1 MGRFYFH
8 LQADDQ
14 IVPDDE
20 GVDLPDLSAAEHEA
34 ILAARELLA
43 EAIKSGR
50 PEVPEAF
57 VIADEE
63 GRALAIVPFTAV
75 FSKPP
80 RKKGSIKMLF
90 FAPPVGGGGGRRGF
104 PTTAGLAP

>member
-1 MGRFYFH
+1 MLGGKERAGGTSDHRLGCPHEWEVAMGRFYFH

-50 PEVPEAF
+50 TEVPEAF

-63 GRALAIVPFTAV
+63 RRALAIVPFTTV
-75 FSKPP
+75 LP
-80 RKKGSIKMLF
+80 RH
-90 FAPPVGGGGGRRGF
+90 RGK
-104 PTTAGLAP
+104 

>member
-20 GVDLPDLSAAEHEA
+20 GADLPDLSAAEHEA

-43 EAIKSGR
+43 ETIKSGR
-50 PEVPEAF
+50 PEVPEAL

-63 GRALAIVPFTAV
+63 GRALAFVPFTAV
-75 FSKPP
+75 LP
-80 RKKGSIKMLF
+80 R
-90 FAPPVGGGGGRRGF
+90 P
-104 PTTAGLAP
+104 

>member
-1 MGRFYFH
+1 MATSDRLGCPHESEVAMGRFYFH

-63 GRALAIVPFTAV
+63 GRALAIVPFTAG
-75 FSKPP
+75 FARPP
-80 RKKGSIKMLF
+80 EKEG
-90 FAPPVGGGGGRRGF
+90 V
-104 PTTAGLAP
+104 

>member
-43 EAIKSGR
+43 EAIKR

-75 FSKPP
+75 LP
-80 RKKGSIKMLF
+80 RPLRK
-90 FAPPVGGGGGRRGF
+90 
-104 PTTAGLAP
+104 

>member
-34 ILAARELLA
+34 ILAAREL
-43 EAIKSGR
+43 KSYQLSPPAGPTAR
-50 PEVPEAF
+50 RMVRGVP
-57 VIADEE
+57 
-63 GRALAIVPFTAV
+63 
-75 FSKPP
+75 
-80 RKKGSIKMLF
+80 
-90 FAPPVGGGGGRRGF
+90 RRG
-104 PTTAGLAP
+104 AW

>member
-8 LQADDQ
+8 LQAQDQ

-20 GVDLPDLSAAEHEA
+20 GQELPDLSAAEHEA
-34 ILAARELLA
+34 IEAARELLA
-43 EAIKSGR
+43 EAIRSGK

-63 GRALAIVPFTAV
+63 GRALALVPFTTV
-75 FSKPP
+75 LP
-80 RKKGSIKMLF
+80 RPLRK
-90 FAPPVGGGGGRRGF
+90 
-104 PTTAGLAP
+104 

>member
-43 EAIKSGR
+43 EAT
-50 PEVPEAF
+50 
-57 VIADEE
+57 
-63 GRALAIVPFTAV
+63 RA
-75 FSKPP
+75 
-80 RKKGSIKMLF
+80 
-90 FAPPVGGGGGRRGF
+90 VGQRFRR
-104 PTTAGLAP
+104 LS

>member
-63 GRALAIVPFTAV
+63 AERSPSYRLLRFC
-75 FSKPP
+75 
-80 RKKGSIKMLF
+80 
-90 FAPPVGGGGGRRGF
+90 RG
-104 PTTAGLAP
+104 P

>member
-14 IVPDDE
+14 IVPDNE
-20 GVDLPDLSAAEHEA
+20 GEDLPDLSAAEHEA

-43 EAIKSGR
+43 EAIKCGW
-50 PEVPEAF
+50 PEVLEAF
-57 VIADEE
+57 VIANEE

-75 FSKPP
+75 LP
-80 RKKGSIKMLF
+80 RPLRK
-90 FAPPVGGGGGRRGF
+90 
-104 PTTAGLAP
+104 

>member
-20 GVDLPDLSAAEHEA
+20 GVDLPDLSAAEREA

-43 EAIKSGR
+43 EAIKNGR
-50 PEVPEAF
+50 PVPEAF
-57 VIADEE
+57 VIANEE

-75 FSKPP
+75 SP
-80 RKKGSIKMLF
+80 RPLRK
-90 FAPPVGGGGGRRGF
+90 
-104 PTTAGLAP
+104 

>member
-20 GVDLPDLSAAEHEA
+20 GEDLPDLSAAEHEA

-43 EAIKSGR
+43 EAIMCGR

-63 GRALAIVPFTAV
+63 GRALAIVPFTAG
-75 FSKPP
+75 FSGPP
-80 RKKGSIKMLF
+80 GEEGNPGGCVGNSLGRSGGHLREEV
-90 FAPPVGGGGGRRGF
+90 PPGV
-104 PTTAGLAP
+104 